1 MNWAGHVLLGIV
13 FGAAFALLVG
23 ADAFL
28 FGSIV
33 FVAAF
38 SALVPDID
46 HDSSKIRGYADLGV
60 PICAFLF
67 SYTALCNGIT
77 CGVEN
82 WHTILINTLAI
93 TGLYMI
99 VITYLKPKHRGIT
112 HTLLLA
118 AGYGVA
124 IWFFSNWV
132 FGVAALLGYLSHL
145 AGDRMIKVI

>member
-13 FGAAFALLVG
+13 FGAAFALLIG

-46 HDSSKIRGYADLGV
+46 HDSSKIRGYADFGV

-67 SYTALCNGIT
+67 SYTASCNGVA
-77 CGVEN
+77 CEVEN
-82 WHTILINTLAI
+82 WHPILVSTLAI

-99 VITYLKPKHRGIT
+99 VMTYMKPRHRGIT

-118 AGYGVA
+118 AGYGMA
-124 IWFFSNWV
+124 IWFFSNLE
-132 FGVAALLGYLSHL
+132 FGVAGLLGYVSHL
-145 AGDRMIKVI
+145 VADRQMKVI

>member
-1 MNWAGHVLLGIV
+1 MNYPGHVLVGII
-13 FGAAFALLVG
+13 FGVVFALLIG
-23 ADAFL
+23 AEPFL

-46 HDSSKIRGYADLGV
+46 HENSKMRKWMDLGV

-67 SYTALCNGIT
+67 SYSAACDGIA
-77 CGVEN
+77 CGVDN
-82 WHTILINTLAI
+82 WRALLVNTLAI

-99 VITYLKPKHRGIT
+99 VMTYMKPRHRGIT

-118 AGYGVA
+118 AGYGVV
-124 IWFFSNWV
+124 IWFFSNWNL
-132 FGVAALLGYLSHL
+132 GIAAGLGYLSHL
-145 AGDRMIKVI
+145 VADGEVKVV

>member
-1 MNWAGHVLLGIV
+1 MNHPEHVLLGIV
-13 FGAAFALLVG
+13 FGAAFALLIG
-23 ADAFL
+23 AEPFL
-28 FGSIV
+28 FASIV

-67 SYTALCNGIT
+67 SYTASCNGVA

-82 WHTILINTLAI
+82 WHPILVSTLAI
-93 TGLYMI
+93 AGLYMI
-99 VITYLKPKHRGIT
+99 VMTYMKPRHRGIT

-118 AGYGVA
+118 AGYGMA
-124 IWFFSNWV
+124 IWFFSNMN
-132 FGVAALLGYLSHL
+132 FGVAAFLGYLSHL

>member
-1 MNWAGHVLLGIV
+1 MNWAGHILLGVV

-28 FGSIV
+28 FASIV

-112 HTLLLA
+112 HTLVI
-118 AGYGVA
+118 AGAYGIA
-124 IWFFSNWV
+124 IWFFSNPNL
-132 FGVAALLGYLSHL
+132 GIAAGLGYLSHL
-145 AGDRMIKVI
+145 VADREIKLL

>member
-1 MNWAGHVLLGIV
+1 MNWPGHVLLGIV
-13 FGAAFALLVG
+13 FGAVFAIVIG
-23 ADAFL
+23 AEPFL
-28 FGSIV
+28 FVSIL

-67 SYTALCNGIT
+67 SYTASCDGVL

-82 WHTILINTLAI
+82 WHSILVSTLAI

-99 VITYLKPKHRGIT
+99 VMTYMKPKHRGIT

-124 IWFFSNWV
+124 IWFFSDWV
-132 FGVAALLGYLSHL
+132 FGVAGLLGYVSHL
-145 AGDRMIKVI
+145 AGDRMVKLV